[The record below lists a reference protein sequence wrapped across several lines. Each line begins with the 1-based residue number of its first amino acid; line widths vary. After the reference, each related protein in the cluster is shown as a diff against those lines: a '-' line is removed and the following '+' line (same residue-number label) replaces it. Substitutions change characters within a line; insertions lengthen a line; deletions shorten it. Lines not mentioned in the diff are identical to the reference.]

1 MAKEEI
7 HTPNMVGSG
16 YSQLTG
22 NILKVN
28 QQIGFDPEWL
38 RATESERLTLFS
50 SETLKGLDNSIRD
63 ILRRKKESL
72 VNISPEDLRRAQGCI
87 EGIKMVQELIKQL
100 KPKEE

>member
-1 MAKEEI
+1 MSKEEI
-7 HTPNMVGSG
+7 VRPNMSESG
-16 YSQLTG
+16 YSQ
-22 NILKVN
+22 ISDVKIQSKVAVR
-28 QQIGFDPEWL
+28 FSPEWL
-38 RATESERLTLFS
+38 QQTESERLTLFS
-50 SETLKGLDNSIRD
+50 TETLKGLDNSIRD